1 MKKVELIISDRDYFR
16 YLKGKKQF
24 TFSEIK
30 DTIATEL
37 FQKALEKSI
46 EIAKSVG
53 LDKLSMKEIN
63 AEIKKV
69 RKSA

>member
-1 MKKVELIISDRDYFR
+1 MKKVALLISNKDYFR
-16 YLKGKKQF
+16 YLKGKQQL

-30 DTIATEL
+30 DTITTEL

-53 LDKLSMKEIN
+53 LDKLTLKEIN